1 MKPIRKR
8 VLLAAFYCSP
18 YRGGE
23 SLVGWQVA
31 TGLARF
37 HDVTVVCG
45 DLGADAGTADD
56 LERFKRTEGLPP
68 GLEIVHVQAVG
79 LARIIHDLHRIP
91 GLWFLFYEAYRRWQT
106 QVLKLARQMHAR
118 CPFDLVH
125 QVNIIGFREPGYL
138 WQLAIPFFWGP
149 VSGAPLIPSV
159 FMKDFG
165 LKERFRW
172 GSRNFL
178 NRIQIRLMKRAAKA
192 AQVAAKVWAVSAED
206 CAMLASWGVRADS
219 MLEAGCTLAD
229 LSETKHRQGDEAL
242 RLCWSGWFQGV
253 KALPLLL
260 RAMATSDIHG
270 IQLDVLGDG
279 PEAGRWKALASNL
292 GLDGRIRW
300 HGMLPRDRA
309 LAVMQQCHVLVHT
322 SVKEATATVILEA
335 LSRGLPVICHNACG
349 MGIAVTNLCGI
360 KVALRDP
367 ETSISGFRDAIN
379 HLRAEPALI
388 ETLSQGA
395 LARAEELTWDDK
407 INRFCQAYSEVL
419 HS

>member
-1 MKPIRKR
+1 MTPIRKR

-45 DLGADAGTADD
+45 DLGADARTGDD
-56 LERFKRTEGLPP
+56 LERFKMTEKLPP

-79 LARIIHDLHRIP
+79 LARIINDLHRIP
-91 GLWFLFYEAYRRWQT
+91 GLWFLFYEAYRLWQT
-106 QVLKLARQMHAR
+106 QVLKLARQMHAI

-149 VSGAPLIPSV
+149 VSGAPLVPSA

-172 GSRNFL
+172 ESRNIL
-178 NRIQIRLMKRAAKA
+178 NKIQIRLMKRAAKA
-192 AQVAAKVWAVSAED
+192 ARVAAKVWAVSAED
-206 CAMLASWGVRADS
+206 CSMLAGWGVRAES
-219 MLEAGCTLAD
+219 MLEAGCIPTD
-229 LSETKHRQGDEAL
+229 LSITKHRQDDEEL
-242 RLCWSGWFQGV
+242 RLCWSGLFQGV

-260 RAMATSDIHG
+260 RAMASPDING
-270 IQLDVLGDG
+270 IHLDVLGDG
-279 PEAGRWKALASNL
+279 PEAGRWKALASSL

-300 HGMLPRDRA
+300 HGMLPRDKA
-309 LAVMQQCHVLVHT
+309 LNVMQQCHVLVHT

-349 MGIAVTNLCGI
+349 MGIAVTNSCGI
-360 KVALRDP
+360 KVALCDP
-367 ETSISGFRDAIN
+367 ETSTAGFRDAIN
-379 HLRAEPALI
+379 HLRADPTLRKH
-388 ETLSQGA
+388 LSQGA
-395 LARAEELTWDDK
+395 LARAKELTWDDK
-407 INRFCQAYSEVL
+407 INQFCQAYRESL